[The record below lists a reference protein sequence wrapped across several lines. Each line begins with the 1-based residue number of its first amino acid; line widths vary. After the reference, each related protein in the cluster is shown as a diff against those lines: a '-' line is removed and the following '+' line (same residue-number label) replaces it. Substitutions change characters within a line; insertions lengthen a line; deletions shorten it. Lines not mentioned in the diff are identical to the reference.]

1 MADENTNKMNF
12 FKRIITSI
20 KDFDKYQIFAL
31 EKTSTAIKYL
41 MLLMLIFSIVIA
53 ATFTYQF
60 KLSIDD
66 AVGYF
71 NENIYEVNYKEET
84 LSINEGKEII
94 ILTDKEILPIVII
107 NTGANEE
114 QQNKYIEEVSKYDS
128 GIILLNDKIIY
139 KNGILTQDIEYS
151 YKYIANNYGI
161 TEFNKQA
168 VIDVI
173 NDVNAVQLYYSFFIA
188 AFIYMFIIYF
198 TSTLLDA
205 LMLAILGYLVGRV
218 IGIKIKFSASF
229 NMGIYALTLPIIL
242 NLIYIVV
249 NTFTGFYVKYFQ
261 WMYTTISYIYMIVA
275 ILIIKTDLIS
285 RQIELMKIVEEQ
297 EKVRK
302 ELEEKQRK
310 EEEEKNKE
318 PKDNKEP
325 EKEKKKDKK
334 EKEDSVGDNGL
345 APQG

>member
-1 MADENTNKMNF
+1 MAEENTNKMNF

-41 MLLMLIFSIVIA
+41 MLLMLIFSMVIA
-53 ATFTYQF
+53 ATFTLQF
-60 KLSIDD
+60 KVSLDD
-66 AVGYF
+66 AIKYF
-71 NENIYEVNYKEET
+71 NENIYEVTYKEEI
-84 LSINEGKEII
+84 LSINEGNEKI

-107 NTGANEE
+107 NTTASQE
-114 QQNKYIEEVSKYDS
+114 QQNKYIDDISKYDS
-128 GIILLNDKIIY
+128 GIILLKDRIIY
-139 KNGILTQDIEYS
+139 RNEMLTQDIEYS
-151 YKYIANNYGI
+151 YKDIANNYGI
-161 TEFNKQA
+161 TEFGKQE
-168 VIDVI
+168 VMDVVTDFDTI
-173 NDVNAVQLYYSFFIA
+173 QVYYSFFIA
-188 AFIYMFIIYF
+188 TFIYMFIIYF

-249 NTFTGFYVKYFQ
+249 NSFTGFYVKYFQ

-325 EKEKKKDKK
+325 EEKKKDKK
-334 EKEDSVGDNGL
+334 EKEDGVGDNGL

>member
-1 MADENTNKMNF
+1 MEDENTKKMNF

-41 MLLMLIFSIVIA
+41 MLLMLIFSMVIA
-53 ATFTYQF
+53 ATFTYRF
-60 KLSIDD
+60 KTSVDD
-66 AVGYF
+66 AIKYF
-71 NENIYEVNYKEET
+71 NDNIYEINYKEDI
-84 LSINEGKEII
+84 LSVNENKEII

-114 QQNKYIEEVSKYDS
+114 QKNKYIDDISKYDS
-128 GIILLNDKIIY
+128 GIILLKDKIIY
-139 KNGILTQDIEYS
+139 QNAMLTQNIEYN
-151 YKYIANNYGI
+151 YKDIANNYAI
-161 TEFNKQA
+161 TQFNKGA
-168 VIDVI
+168 VIDTI
-173 NDVNAVQLYYSFFIA
+173 NSFNTLQVYYSFFIA

-229 NMGIYALTLPIIL
+229 NMGIYALTLPVIL

-275 ILIIKTDLIS
+275 ILIIKTDLIT

-310 EEEEKNKE
+310 EEEKNRQPKEKKEPEEKNK
-318 PKDNKEP
+318 K
-325 EKEKKKDKK
+325 KK
-334 EKEDSVGDNGL
+334 EKEDGVGDNGL